1 MGADDIGRTA
11 VTPHATT
18 PHVATPQSTSL
29 QATEI
34 DHLRNDADLLRVIV
48 DHTVDAIVRFDRS
61 LRYDFVNDRSVQLTG
76 VPRHRFLGA
85 TQADLGYPPDEVAI
99 REERITKVFDSG
111 EASSYHDVIT
121 NLEGERWYETTLLPQ
136 LDHRGEVAHVIVM
149 SRDVTSRKLAE
160 DALVRAAARDPLTGL
175 ANRTALLEVLQQAIG
190 AAEESLLTTAVL
202 LIDLDR
208 FKLVN
213 DSLGHAVGDRLLC
226 NSPPS
231 GWLSC
236 VRPARPGRPPRRR
249 RVRRR
254 HARPQR
260 PRRRRSTRP

>member
-121 NLEGERWYETTLLPQ
+121 NLEGERWYETTLLVIERECCKVGYFCRPDK
-136 LDHRGEVAHVIVM
+136 LDAKWVDEIHVPDESYVGLRGGVA
-149 SRDVTSRKLAE
+149 T
-160 DALVRAAARDPLTGL
+160 
-175 ANRTALLEVLQQAIG
+175 
-190 AAEESLLTTAVL
+190 
-202 LIDLDR
+202 
-208 FKLVN
+208 
-213 DSLGHAVGDRLLC
+213 
-226 NSPPS
+226 
-231 GWLSC
+231 
-236 VRPARPGRPPRRR
+236 
-249 RVRRR
+249 
-254 HARPQR
+254 
-260 PRRRRSTRP
+260 